1 MIKLKVFD
9 EYDKKSISSTF
20 SFVRYIHKFG
30 QKKNIPEEGTDELW
44 FRGQADGSWEL
55 KPSIGRNVADGGVYD
70 NAIGGQADHRE
81 EALLQRFRSNS
92 YPFVKRLLT
101 DWEAIILGKHYQLP
115 TRLLDW
121 TRNPLA
127 ALFFAAET
135 HRNVDAAIFMY
146 RQRKEWTY
154 HISTFEG
161 QNSEEPIV
169 PNPLKVKGV
178 KIVFPVLL
186 ADRLIVQSGGFTIQ
200 DPSKCL
206 IGRGEEDFDEKNL
219 DLLEVYKWKLPKD
232 CKRTILYEL
241 HRVGINRM
249 TLFPGLDGVGY
260 GLRAW
265 EQLRQVQG
273 TWSS

>member
-1 MIKLKVFD
+1 MVKLKVHD
-9 EYDKKSISSTF
+9 EYDKKRISSAF
-20 SFVRYIHKFG
+20 SFAKYIHKLG
-30 QKKNIPEEGTDELW
+30 QKKNIPEEGTGALW

-55 KPSIGRNVADGGVYD
+55 KPSIGRKVEDGGVYGSAKD
-70 NAIGGQADHRE
+70 LKDPITE
-81 EALLQRFRSNS
+81 EGLLQRFRRDS

-101 DWEAIILGKHYQLP
+101 DWEAIILGQHYQLP

-135 HRNVDAAIFMY
+135 HLKVDAAIFAY
-146 RQRKEWTY
+146 RPRKKWTY

-161 QNSEEPIV
+161 QNPKNTRV
-169 PNPLKVKGV
+169 PKPLKVKGV

-200 DPSKCL
+200 DPNDCL
-206 IGRGEEDFDEKNL
+206 MKRGEEDFDEKNL
-219 DLLEVYKWKLPKD
+219 DLLEVYKWKLPKN
-232 CKRTILYEL
+232 CKLTILEEL

-249 TLFPGLDGVGY
+249 TLFPGLDGVGH
-260 GLRAW
+260 GLIAQERF
-265 EQLRQVQG
+265 RQVEG
-273 TWSS
+273 TWES